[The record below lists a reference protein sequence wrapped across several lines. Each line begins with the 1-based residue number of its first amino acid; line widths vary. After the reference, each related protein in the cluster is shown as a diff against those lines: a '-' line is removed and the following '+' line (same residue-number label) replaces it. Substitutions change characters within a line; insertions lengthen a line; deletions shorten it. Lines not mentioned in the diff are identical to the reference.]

1 MAYGSRNELIT
12 IFLEY
17 NSKLNLSALRTA
29 EDVYV
34 KHILDS
40 LEIVKVL
47 TFFPWATIAD
57 VWTGGWF
64 PLLALATHY
73 PHCQF
78 VWIDARRK
86 KTEAVQAIANRLW
99 LTNVSVRRWRIE
111 EQNDNYDYITARA
124 VAYGDKLVRWCT
136 PLLAHDGKLIL
147 YKQYDEE
154 EKKILIKESHKVV
167 LHLER
172 DHRYRLFDGDIERAI
187 YVFNKLI

>member
-99 LTNVSVRRWRIE
+99 LSNVRVRRWRIE
-111 EQNDNYDYITARA
+111 EHHELYDYVTARA
-124 VAYGDKLVRWCT
+124 VAYGDKIIDWCA
-136 PLLAHDGKLIL
+136 PLLKTHGTLIL
-147 YKQYDEE
+147 YKQYNDV
-154 EKKILIKESHKVV
+154 EKQV
-167 LHLER
+167 LVSSARKLGLKLQHE
-172 DHRYRLFDGDIERAI
+172 HHYHLFDWDIERVI
-187 YVFNKLI
+187 YVFYRS